1 MPYSSLPSI
10 TNNALLDL
18 KTIAPGVSLT
28 IYVAPQLQGGND
40 ANTGLAANV
49 PVFSLKKAW
58 SVAQNY
64 NITGNGQLYITFA
77 GGTYAYTDTEI
88 PDNLY
93 HPQGGNIII
102 QGDPAAVKQRYLYRV
117 QNYSWDISRIS
128 YHGHTGT
135 VNLTT
140 CNAAGNTHGYVAADT
155 NGWVAIS
162 NPCLSS
168 AGSPDLTYYDNVTG
182 VWYKG
187 LDTRSTRSALYGDM
201 FFNNGFSYENAN
213 GIYGLAQIADATTS
227 TSDLRL
233 IFKNTNID
241 PRVPAFSPYTK
252 GAVSNGIG
260 NTIPW
265 HGIADNYPENQ
276 YSKPNGYYGGYLTPT
291 NYPTKTPGD
300 AAITDQPHLVTS
312 YPVVIQ
318 RSSTSTKPLFTVAGG
333 TIKAIRNFMLVPS
346 DFAVPNANAN
356 KTKALNALYPSEEFS
371 PGLSAG
377 YWGTALLRTE
387 NATVGIRHLGVYHA
401 EFGICALNSTIT
413 TYMESSV
420 ETAHTTSSTHAAA
433 AYVTYATLGN
443 PDNTPVLNAVNVRY
457 GIHSHAST
465 VQIGYESDRQSPT
478 SRIYATE
485 QGCFIQSARQ
495 AIVATDNSAVT
506 VRSAVINSLRALPRF
521 QFVLRVPVFAGASA
535 SSGNT
540 YSFMYPPSWGGPET
554 TTNSSQAFQNGY
566 TAAAVF
572 VRTGAATG
580 FTLGYITNIAGA
592 GTVTYNSG
600 QYTSTHSVAGT
611 PVPAYWQTLNV
622 YGYRV
627 GDISG
632 LSFSLQDDF
641 TTISTGTGYTLEFIA
656 FSDNEITAAGG
667 KFEIG
672 KTGFKTTAAGG
683 QSITGVTAN
692 TATPYPIQ
700 AYRSFRWHTGTDD
713 ADTSVGVYSGSTLKV
728 RKNLLFTAADNRAVY
743 VADGSKLLAA
753 PGQNISSTGAEWQA
767 EEVGGLL
774 INGAGNHAV
783 LIRNGSYAGLGS
795 VYAKC
800 FKSYLSDT
808 AATKTTQ
815 VVVAAEANSVAE
827 FPVVPIGTDNYY
839 ESVVGVFSPFGAA
852 PWGSNSG
859 ALGAVAY
866 WSDPSLATPTWDDEF
881 GIVFRASKNSS
892 IFVEPNTVAVASA
905 FDGGSGETSSYTN
918 LNFYVVEQ
926 SSTMGQFPR
935 GLANSNSIAT
945 TQFSHISSSGGT
957 PTQKIMS
964 RAGGFKYA
972 LPTTSQYYRWWI
984 PTGSQPTVGGGRTAG
999 IWSTTG
1005 EAVRKHGFII
1015 RTPFAWISTSSTT
1028 SFAMPSTCC
1037 ISTAAAGLGITY
1049 NGAAADFNGTSGAT
1063 SIMNTSSTTA
1073 LNHNRNSNYYTKDKP

>member
-18 KTIAPGVSLT
+18 KIIAPGVSLT
-28 IYVAPQLQGGND
+28 IYVAPNGSD
-40 ANTGLAANV
+40 SNTGLAANV
-49 PVFSLKKAW
+49 PVFSLNKAW

-64 NITGNGQLYITFA
+64 NIAGNGELYITFA
-77 GGTYAYTDTEI
+77 GGTYEYSDAEI

-135 VNLTT
+135 VNLTS
-140 CNAAGNTHGYVAADT
+140 CHAAAGAGSTHGYTAADN

-168 AGSPDLTYYDNVTG
+168 FGNPDLTYYDNVTD
-182 VWYKG
+182 VWFKG
-187 LDTRSTRSALYGDM
+187 LDARSTRSALYGDM
-201 FFNNGFSYENAN
+201 FFNNGYSYENAN
-213 GIYGLAQIADATTS
+213 GIYGIAQIANAS
-227 TSDLRL
+227 GSSADLQL

-265 HGIADNYPENQ
+265 HGIVDNYPENQ
-276 YSKPNGYYGGYLTPT
+276 YSKPNGYYGGYS
-291 NYPTKTPGD
+291 NPTKYPAKG
-300 AAITDQPHLVTS
+300 AEAHITDQPHLVTS

-318 RSSTSTKPLFTVAGG
+318 RTSTSTKPLFTVAGG
-333 TIKAIRNFMLVPS
+333 TIKAIRNFMLVPK
-346 DFAVPNANAN
+346 DFAVPNVNAN

-371 PGLSAG
+371 PQVSAA

-401 EFGICALNSTIT
+401 EYGISAINSKIT

-420 ETAHTTSSTHAAA
+420 GTAYIASSTHGAG
-433 AYVTYATLGN
+433 AYVTYARLGN

-478 SRIYATE
+478 SRTYATE
-485 QGCFIQSARQ
+485 QGCFIQAARQ
-495 AIVATDNSAVT
+495 AIVATDNSDVT
-506 VRSAVINSLRALPRF
+506 VRSAVINSARALPRF

-540 YSFMYPPSWGGPET
+540 YSFMYPPSWGGTES

-572 VRTGAATG
+572 MRTGAATG

-592 GTVTYNSG
+592 GTIPYVSG

-611 PVPAYWQTLNV
+611 PVPAYYQTLNV

-627 GDISG
+627 GDLSG

-641 TTISTGTGYTLEFIA
+641 TSITTGTGYTLEFIA

-672 KTGFKTTAAGG
+672 KNGFKTTAAGG
-683 QSITGVTAN
+683 QSINGVTASP
-692 TATPYPIQ
+692 TGTPYPIQ
-700 AYRSFRWHTGTDD
+700 AYRSHRWHTGTDD

-753 PGQNISSTGAEWQA
+753 PGHNISNTGAEWQA

-783 LIRNGSYAGLGS
+783 LVRNGSYAGLGS

-800 FKSYLSDT
+800 FKPYLSDT
-808 AATKTTQ
+808 AAGTAKTTQ

-827 FPVVPIGTDNYY
+827 FPVLPIGTDNYY

-852 PWGSNSG
+852 PWSSMQG
-859 ALGAVAY
+859 ALGAVV
-866 WSDPSLATPTWDDEF
+866 DTTDIL

-892 IFVEPNTVAVASA
+892 IFVEPNTVAIVSA
-905 FDGGSGETSSYTN
+905 FDGGTGEINSVAVT
-918 LNFYVVEQ
+918 NFYVVE
-926 SSTMGQFPR
+926 SLSRIGQFPKSAINLPSMSL
-935 GLANSNSIAT
+935 GMS
-945 TQFSHISSSGGT
+945 QFSHIYSSTNSS
-957 PTQKIMS
+957 TQKIMS
-964 RAGGFKYA
+964 RAGGFKYN
-972 LPTTSQYYRWWI
+972 LLTTNQYYRWWSI
-984 PTGSQPTVGGGRTAG
+984 NGTQPTAGGGRTAG
-999 IWSTTG
+999 VWSTTG
-1005 EAVRKHGFII
+1005 ESVRKVCMAIPSYRIYGTWNSLNAPFII
-1015 RTPFAWISTSSTT
+1015 CPISLG
-1028 SFAMPSTCC
+1028 
-1037 ISTAAAGLGITY
+1037 GLTY
-1049 NGAAADFNGTSGAT
+1049 NNGGNGGVSGLYAYT
-1063 SIMNTSSTTA
+1063 NFGNNISHHETNST
-1073 LNHNRNSNYYTKDKP
+1073 LYTKEK